1 MASIGTGQSYINE
14 NASAFTNMINTI
26 VSINTNYL
34 NGYDNQFAGNP
45 NYLLTGQANDVMMI
59 LNGYNGN
66 DYKTGKN
73 SDLFFKIKK
82 LNPGTIF
89 SAANQKYSDFEDSG
103 GICPYVQVNNTYVQ
117 TTINNYINDLA
128 SNNLNYQDVLLV
140 DFLDANN
147 AMTTD
152 NNPSEALLLGL
163 YGLYDLLSSSN
174 IKTLLSGN
182 IVTLKIPNCQTVNG
196 KSVITNI
203 KLKYVNNKLTYAD
216 NNKVSNALD
225 FVMIESMNL
234 VIDVND
240 ILSNSNFNLFIF
252 RQLLRLYIALFNL
265 NIASNI
271 FKTASDSSVIS
282 ANLFQDNLNN
292 FQYLI
297 ISQVQLIGL
306 VTVNYD
312 TLIHKYNNTVSTTG
326 TNVSQ
331 INNQISQINSTSKK
345 FKDMKKQIKT
355 NEDYYAN
362 TNTNKSKV
370 SIYEYLSL
378 GFLLLIIILSIIL
391 EFSSDSRSEFILSI
405 MIVIVTSISYLVINY
420 LYGKSILETFDT
432 QSVSVV
438 NSILKSGIPVTG
450 TNPTAA
456 VNLNIKYYNTLYYV
470 VVNEYLNSLLAFVGY
485 TEQQSANI
493 NLSIMLNNQQ
503 LYYNDTLNE
512 MNMESNKLDA
522 SSAVVNSSRYASTY
536 RMNLYS
542 NLTLII
548 AITVII
554 RSGLS
559 SYNTSVPFYVG
570 ILGFILAVISVIL
583 FMIETS
589 QRVRTDPKRMYWY
602 ADRSSLNNNALK
614 NNS

>member
-1 MASIGTGQSYINE
+1 MTSIGTGQSYINE
-14 NASAFTNMINTI
+14 NASALTNMISTI

-45 NYLLTGQANDVMMI
+45 RYLLTGQANDVMMI
-59 LNGYNGN
+59 LNGYNGT
-66 DYKTGKN
+66 DYKTGNN

-89 SAANQKYSDFEDSG
+89 SAKNQKYSDFENSG
-103 GICPYVQVNNTYVQ
+103 GICPYVQVNNTYIQ
-117 TTINNYINDLA
+117 TTINNFINDLA
-128 SNNLNYQDVLLV
+128 SNNLNFKDILLV
-140 DFLDANN
+140 DFLDTNN

-182 IVTLKIPNCQTVNG
+182 IVTLKIPNCQTVNN
-196 KSVITNI
+196 KSVITNV

-216 NNKVSNALD
+216 NNTTSNALD
-225 FVMIESMNL
+225 VVLIESMNL

-331 INNQISQINSTSKK
+331 INNQISQINSTSKN
-345 FKDMKKQIKT
+345 FKDVKKQIKT

-378 GFLLLIIILSIIL
+378 GFLLLIIILS
-391 EFSSDSRSEFILSI
+391 SI
-405 MIVIVTSISYLVINY
+405 M
-420 LYGKSILETFDT
+420 
-432 QSVSVV
+432 
-438 NSILKSGIPVTG
+438 
-450 TNPTAA
+450 
-456 VNLNIKYYNTLYYV
+456 
-470 VVNEYLNSLLAFVGY
+470 
-485 TEQQSANI
+485 
-493 NLSIMLNNQQ
+493 
-503 LYYNDTLNE
+503 
-512 MNMESNKLDA
+512 
-522 SSAVVNSSRYASTY
+522 
-536 RMNLYS
+536 
-542 NLTLII
+542 
-548 AITVII
+548 
-554 RSGLS
+554 
-559 SYNTSVPFYVG
+559 
-570 ILGFILAVISVIL
+570 
-583 FMIETS
+583 
-589 QRVRTDPKRMYWY
+589 
-602 ADRSSLNNNALK
+602 
-614 NNS
+614 